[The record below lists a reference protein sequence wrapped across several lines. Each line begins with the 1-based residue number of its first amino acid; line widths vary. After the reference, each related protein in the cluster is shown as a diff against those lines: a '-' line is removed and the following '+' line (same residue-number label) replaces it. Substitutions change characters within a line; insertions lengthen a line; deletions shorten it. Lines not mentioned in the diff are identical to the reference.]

1 MAAPRRMSLD
11 DLPVEARRRLGL
23 KKARTSQFPKD
34 QVRTWAIRVLAVVAD
49 LTPDQ
54 RRRVL
59 QHAQKLNQQ

>member
-1 MAAPRRMSLD
+1 MAAPRKMTLD
-11 DLPVEARRRLGL
+11 DLPAAARRRLGL
-23 KKARTSQFPKD
+23 KKTRTSQFPKD

-59 QHAQKLNQQ
+59 QHAAKLNQQ